1 MENKFRVL
9 RFVGSL
15 YKVIAW
21 ILLILGVLGGIGAIL
36 AGIFGNSAIGGQ
48 MADLTGLGTEGLLA
62 GLALGVGHPGGRGA
76 AVRAVVRRRRGD
88 HPGAR
93 SGEEHPRDRLL
104 YAGMRT
110 PPRTTAE
117 AAWWPGRMN
126 ASRAPRGVLMLPG
139 TVL

>member
-62 GLALGVGHPGGRGA
+62 GLALGVGLLVGA
-76 AVRAVVRRRRGD
+76 VLQFV
-88 HPGAR
+88 
-93 SGEEHPRDRLL
+93 LL
-104 YAGMRT
+104 YAAGEVITLALALERNTRETAYYMRGD
-110 PPRTTAE
+110 AH
-117 AAWWPGRMN
+117 AAPYNG
-126 ASRAPRGVLMLPG
+126 
-139 TVL
+139 